1 MEAHEVTSALPDSAI
16 EKPAKVSLFGCTGEA
31 QAQREGL
38 YMAADNRYRRKLVSW
53 STELE
58 GMIPTYGDLVVVT
71 HDMPHW
77 GQGGEVVVWDDQAQ
91 VLTVSEPLIWE
102 AGVGH
107 YIALRRRDGSL
118 AGPFLAEAVGGNDRL
133 VHVLEPLDFTP
144 YTDTSEERTHFAF
157 GVGDAWGTKAR
168 VIAVKPRGENVEITA
183 VAEDVRVHEADLAA

>member
-1 MEAHEVTSALPDSAI
+1 
-16 EKPAKVSLFGCTGEA
+16 
-31 QAQREGL
+31 
-38 YMAADNRYRRKLVSW
+38 MAADNRYRRKLVSW

-77 GQGGEVVVWDDQAQ
+77 GQGGEVVIWDDQAQ
-91 VLTVSEPLIWE
+91 ILTLSEPIIWE
-102 AGVGH
+102 PDTSH

-118 AGPFLAEAVGGNDRL
+118 AGPFAVEAVAGNDRQIHL
-133 VHVLEPLDFTP
+133 PEPIDVTP

-168 VIAVKPRGENVEITA
+168 VIAVKPRGEHVEITA

>member
-1 MEAHEVTSALPDSAI
+1 
-16 EKPAKVSLFGCTGEA
+16 
-31 QAQREGL
+31 
-38 YMAADNRYRRKLVSW
+38 MAADNRYRRKLVSW

-58 GMIPTYGDLVVVT
+58 GMIPTYGDLVAIT

-77 GQGGEVVVWDDQAQ
+77 GQGGEVVVWDVQAQ
-91 VLTVSEPLIWE
+91 VMVLSEPVIWE
-102 AGVGH
+102 PNTGH

-118 AGPFLAEAVGGNDRL
+118 TGPFAVEAVAGDDRQ
-133 VHVLEPLDFTP
+133 VHLLEAIDITP

-168 VIAVKPRGENVEITA
+168 VIAVKPRGEHVEITA